1 MVETTL
7 VQMGRE
13 SSDQIVIHSSI
24 ALLQERFRQLQR
36 VKEMRQ
42 GRDLVRTLPDQ
53 NEPSKLFFRSE
64 LLNPPPRSPRQIS
77 LSLCPNSQIKNNNF
91 PDIET
96 PDLMKSW
103 LSDKSFARAPPI
115 KFNDSNSD
123 VDTSLHL

>member
-64 LLNPPPRSPRQIS
+64 ILIPPPRSPRQIS
-77 LSLCPNSQIKNNNF
+77 LSLCPKNNNF
-91 PDIET
+91 PNIET